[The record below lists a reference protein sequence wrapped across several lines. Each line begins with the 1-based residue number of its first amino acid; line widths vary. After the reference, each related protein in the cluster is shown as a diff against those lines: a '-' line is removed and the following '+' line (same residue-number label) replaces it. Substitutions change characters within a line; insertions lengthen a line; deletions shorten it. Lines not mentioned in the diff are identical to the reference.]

1 MQFLTFDSSAY
12 LVNANLYGPPFSR
25 ECLSY
30 DSKHQHKIDRGTYVC
45 ATLGFAYRLFVVS
58 AIRMSSATARK
69 AYFQFTERLF
79 DECQTIAEIKGNSVK
94 AGRGQ
99 SMEARRVCSQNS
111 ITCYELEFGST
122 APGH

>member
-45 ATLGFAYRLFVVS
+45 ATLRFAYRLFVVS
-58 AIRMSSATARK
+58 VRK
-69 AYFQFTERLF
+69 LGNFRYILIPEIINKFMTIISDPVRTEHVHVFKLNL
-79 DECQTIAEIKGNSVK
+79 K
-94 AGRGQ
+94 
-99 SMEARRVCSQNS
+99 
-111 ITCYELEFGST
+111 
-122 APGH
+122 